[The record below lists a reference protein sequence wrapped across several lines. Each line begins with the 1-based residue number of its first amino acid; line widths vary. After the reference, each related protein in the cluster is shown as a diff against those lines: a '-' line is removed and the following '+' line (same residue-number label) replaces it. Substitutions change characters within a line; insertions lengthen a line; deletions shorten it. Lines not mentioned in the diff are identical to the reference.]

1 MGRVRATAFVL
12 LGLLWVLPSTAW
24 SEIYRW
30 TDAQDREHFAQNLN
44 QVPARYRREAED
56 RAHGK
61 GSKRAPSLQTYT
73 SPGSS
78 AAARIS
84 AGTATAGTQDGKT
97 WRIPVQR
104 AGTSMLVM
112 VKLNNRVTAPFYIDT
127 GASDVL
133 VPQKVA
139 DQLGLDTGS
148 GVRTKRYSTAN
159 GVIEQKVVM
168 LKSVS
173 LGGATVQN
181 VPASISDS
189 MSVGLLGLSY
199 FNHFK
204 YKVDTANGIV
214 TLTRNNLADTGQIRG
229 GRSRVQWASEYRSM
243 HARIE
248 RVLAEY
254 ERTPDSHGRERQ
266 RLMALE
272 ADLERQLEMLESEAD
287 SAHVPS
293 SWRR

>member
-12 LGLLWVLPSTAW
+12 LCLLCIVASAAW

-30 TDAQDREHFAQNLN
+30 TDAQGREHFAQNLN
-44 QVPARYRREAED
+44 QVPAKYRREAED

-61 GSKRAPSLQTYT
+61 GSKGAPSLQIY
-73 SPGSS
+73 SNPGSS
-78 AAARIS
+78 TPASIS
-84 AGTATAGTQDGKT
+84 AGMATAGSQAGKV

-159 GVIEQKVVM
+159 GIIEQKAVM

-173 LGGATVQN
+173 LGGATVKN
-181 VPASISDS
+181 VPASVSDS

-204 YKVDTANGIV
+204 YKIDTANGVV
-214 TLTRNNLADTGQIRG
+214 TLTRNNLSDTGHIRG
-229 GRSRVQWASEYRSM
+229 GRSRAQWASEYRSM
-243 HARIE
+243 HARVE
-248 RVLAEY
+248 RVVAEY
-254 ERTPDSHGRERQ
+254 ERTPDSHARERE
-266 RLMALE
+266 RLIAVQ

>member
-12 LGLLWVLPSTAW
+12 LCLLCIVSSAAW

-30 TDAQDREHFAQNLN
+30 TDAQGREHFAQNLN
-44 QVPARYRREAED
+44 QVPAKYRREAED

-61 GSKRAPSLQTYT
+61 GSKGAPSIQIY
-73 SPGSS
+73 SNPGSS
-78 AAARIS
+78 APASIS
-84 AGTATAGTQDGKT
+84 AGTGTAASQAGKV

-139 DQLGLDTGS
+139 EQLGLDTGS

-173 LGGATVQN
+173 LGGATVKN
-181 VPASISDS
+181 VPASVSNS
-189 MSVGLLGLSY
+189 MSIGLLGLSY

-214 TLTRNNLADTGQIRG
+214 TLTRNNLSDTGHIRG
-229 GRSRVQWASEYRSM
+229 GRSRAQWASEYASM
-243 HARIE
+243 QARVE

-254 ERTPDSHGRERQ
+254 ERTPESHARERE
-266 RLMALE
+266 RLTALQ

>member
-1 MGRVRATAFVL
+1 
-12 LGLLWVLPSTAW
+12 
-24 SEIYRW
+24 
-30 TDAQDREHFAQNLN
+30 
-44 QVPARYRREAED
+44 
-56 RAHGK
+56 
-61 GSKRAPSLQTYT
+61 
-73 SPGSS
+73 
-78 AAARIS
+78 
-84 AGTATAGTQDGKT
+84 
-97 WRIPVQR
+97 
-104 AGTSMLVM
+104 MLVM

-148 GVRTKRYSTAN
+148 DVRTKRYSTAN
-159 GVIEQKVVM
+159 GIIEQKAVM

-173 LGGATVQN
+173 LGGATVKN
-181 VPASISDS
+181 VPASVSDS

-204 YKVDTANGIV
+204 YKVDTANGVV
-214 TLTRNNLADTGQIRG
+214 TLTRNNLSDTGHIRG
-229 GRSRVQWASEYRSM
+229 GRSRAQWASEYRSM
-243 HARIE
+243 HARVE
-248 RVLAEY
+248 QVVVEY
-254 ERTPDSHGRERQ
+254 ERTPDSHGRERE
-266 RLMALE
+266 RLLAVQ